1 MTNMW
6 EKVMLVVRKAND
18 GDSKDIFDW
27 RNDALTR
34 QMSHNTDYI
43 EWNEHSNW
51 FSSSLTSENRLL
63 IMCEK
68 KDTLEKIAIVRFDVD
83 EGRALVSINLNP
95 NKRGKG
101 LAKVCLTNSIDYFSK
116 YFSDINKLVAEI
128 KKENITS
135 EKTFL
140 GIGFEKYNVESEVCF
155 YEKLLVISKNGN

>member
-1 MTNMW
+1 
-6 EKVMLVVRKAND
+6 MLVVRKVND
-18 GDSKDIFDW
+18 GDSIDIFDW

-34 QMSHNTDYI
+34 QMSHKTDYV
-43 EWNEHSNW
+43 EWDRHSNW
-51 FSSSLTSENRLL
+51 FSTSLTNENKLL

-83 EGRALVSINLNP
+83 EGRALISINLNP
-95 NKRGKG
+95 NQRGKS
-101 LAKVCLTNSIDYFSK
+101 LAKLCLTNSIDYFSK
-116 YFSDINKLVAEI
+116 YFSDINKIVAEI

-140 GIGFEKYNVESEVCF
+140 GIGFEKYNVENEVGF